1 MIEEKLDYLSEKV
14 DQVHQAV
21 EDLDCGG
28 DGSGSDDTGMK
39 IPLKIFEYFTIFF
52 SVILIAGGYSD
63 DYGYLSSV
71 ELYNP
76 KTSFSCYLPSL
87 PAWRVAPVSSGLL
100 VCGGYEPD
108 CVEFS
113 GGAWSTA
120 DQLNDDRVGSSGW
133 ESSQGFVIMG
143 GTSDPS
149 SAVILREGY
158 SEELFT
164 LSPGRQ

>member
-1 MIEEKLDYLSEKV
+1 M
-14 DQVHQAV
+14 
-21 EDLDCGG
+21 
-28 DGSGSDDTGMK
+28 
-39 IPLKIFEYFTIFF
+39 
-52 SVILIAGGYSD
+52 ILIAGGYSL
-63 DYGYLSSV
+63 DYGYISSV

-87 PAWRVAPVSSGLL
+87 PASRFAPVSSGLL
-100 VCGGYEPD
+100 VCGGSNTDD

-120 DQLNDDRVGSSGW
+120 FQLNDIRLYSSGW

-143 GTSDPS
+143 GNTDPS
-149 SAVILREGY
+149 SAVILRDGY

>member
-1 MIEEKLDYLSEKV
+1 M
-14 DQVHQAV
+14 
-21 EDLDCGG
+21 
-28 DGSGSDDTGMK
+28 
-39 IPLKIFEYFTIFF
+39 
-52 SVILIAGGYSD
+52 ILIAGGYSN

-87 PAWRVAPVSSGLL
+87 PSYPNWRLGPVSSGLL
-100 VCGGYEPD
+100 VCGGSYTDD

-120 DQLNDDRVGSSGW
+120 YQLPDARYYSSGW

-143 GTSDPS
+143 GSTTDPTS
-149 SAVILREGY
+149 VILREGY
-158 SEELFT
+158 SEEIFT
-164 LSPGRQ
+164 LSPGRL